1 MTRLRLGRYLAEV
14 AALVGA
20 AVAVMQLLPDG
31 VLPSGQRLDASLGV
45 MVVGL
50 VEAVVYPVVG
60 QAMIAHP
67 DRVIGRWLLSVLGKL
82 GFLFACAATA
92 IVLPWASARTFLLSM
107 GVSFVILSLHQVLR
121 LVQLSDG
128 LQEKEG

>member
-1 MTRLRLGRYLAEV
+1 MTRLRLGRYLAEA
-14 AALVGA
+14 AALMGA
-20 AVAVMQLLPDG
+20 AVALIHLLPAD
-31 VLPSGQRLDASLGV
+31 VLSSGQRFPASLGV
-45 MVVGL
+45 LAAGF
-50 VEAVVYPVVG
+50 VEAVAYPVVG

-82 GFLFACAATA
+82 GFLFACAALA
-92 IVLPWASARTFLLSM
+92 LVLAGTSAKAFLVSM

-121 LVQLSDG
+121 LVQLSDA